1 MGREGPWHS
10 EAFPSPLN
18 KDSFWSVI
26 AKQLAIHR
34 QGGTTPPPGLAPG
47 HEECAWC
54 MVHGVGGSPFKGGG
68 VASVSP
74 VPVCSL
80 GKLHA
85 EQHAHSMHCMRKD
98 ERLEQ
103 A

>member
-34 QGGTTPPPGLAPG
+34 QGGTTLMPPGLAPG
-47 HEECAWC
+47 HEERAWC
-54 MVHGVGGSPFKGGG
+54 LVHGAWGWRLTIQRGRGR
-68 VASVSP
+68 
-74 VPVCSL
+74 L
-80 GKLHA
+80 GIA
-85 EQHAHSMHCMRKD
+85 GPSM
-98 ERLEQ
+98 
-103 A
+103 

>member
-1 MGREGPWHS
+1 MALRGIPV
-10 EAFPSPLN
+10 A
-18 KDSFWSVI
+18 I
-26 AKQLAIHR
+26 KQGQLLVGHR
-34 QGGTTPPPGLAPG
+34 QTARHPQARRDHPPPGLAPG
-47 HEECAWC
+47 HEERAWC
-54 MVHGVGGSPFKGGG
+54 MVHGVGGSPFKGGR
-68 VASVSP
+68 VASVAP

-85 EQHAHSMHCMRKD
+85 EHHAHSMHCMRKD

>member
-34 QGGTTPPPGLAPG
+34 QGGTTHHPALPPAMRSVLG
-47 HEECAWC
+47 AWC
-54 MVHGVGGSPFKGGG
+54 MGLAAHHSKGAGSP
-68 VASVSP
+68 
-74 VPVCSL
+74 
-80 GKLHA
+80 
-85 EQHAHSMHCMRKD
+85 R
-98 ERLEQ
+98 
-103 A
+103 